1 VGDVAMERPVADD
14 RARTLRN
21 NCTHAEAR
29 LWRYIRNRQLEGVKF
44 RRQQPLENYIVD
56 FVSFSPKLVVELD
69 GGQHQ
74 ERQRYDAKRDACLR
88 LNGFTVLR
96 FWDNEIF
103 TNIEGVLE
111 VIRAHCLTHLP
122 PPPGPLPQGEGER

>member
-1 VGDVAMERPVADD
+1 MERTVAGD

-21 NCTHAEAR
+21 YCT
-29 LWRYIRNRQLEGVKF
+29 
-44 RRQQPLENYIVD
+44 
-56 FVSFSPKLVVELD
+56 
-69 GGQHQ
+69 
-74 ERQRYDAKRDACLR
+74 RDACLR